1 MTLFDSE
8 RDYRQII
15 RDAYQERLNEDSSYT
30 WRQFSRLVNIS
41 PSRMSEV
48 MSGKGNLTT
57 RSARLIAEG
66 LGFTPMEADYFR
78 LLIQSEAAQYKEERA
93 RSLRQARVL
102 RCRHHLSRL
111 GTDIEGQP
119 GAIDLALC
127 EYLLDDPATE
137 EDLCRDLNFSG
148 DRIKT
153 SLKTLLA
160 HGYVQPSGVSGQYQ
174 VTEKYRRV
182 PRSMFST
189 VEPQINL
196 DLLEYNIGT
205 MAGTGMAAVEG
216 RSTVM
221 TLDEDG
227 WKELQAAIDGF
238 MKRYDEKK
246 PAPGKGR
253 RVCTFSI
260 QMNVLS
266 RGRFPG

>member
-119 GAIDLALC
+119 GAIDLALHDIHAKAAGVPKGSG
-127 EYLLDDPATE
+127 EPN
-137 EDLCRDLNFSG
+137 RDKVAKISRAQSSTNSSSSMPRYPGMF
-148 DRIKT
+148 
-153 SLKTLLA
+153 LA
-160 HGYVQPSGVSGQYQ
+160 
-174 VTEKYRRV
+174 
-182 PRSMFST
+182 SM
-189 VEPQINL
+189 
-196 DLLEYNIGT
+196 
-205 MAGTGMAAVEG
+205 
-216 RSTVM
+216 
-221 TLDEDG
+221 
-227 WKELQAAIDGF
+227 
-238 MKRYDEKK
+238 
-246 PAPGKGR
+246 PGKISVSR
-253 RVCTFSI
+253 R
-260 QMNVLS
+260 LW
-266 RGRFPG
+266 